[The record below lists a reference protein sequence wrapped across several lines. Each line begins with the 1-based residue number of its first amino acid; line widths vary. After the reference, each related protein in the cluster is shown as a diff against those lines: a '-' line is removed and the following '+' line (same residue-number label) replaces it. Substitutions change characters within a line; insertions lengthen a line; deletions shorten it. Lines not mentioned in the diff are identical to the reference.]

1 MNTNEFAQTLLTWI
15 KTLLL
20 WIGIPHPILN
30 KLDEIIFLVFIIII
44 AFAIGTAMHYITLYF
59 TRRILKYKQIGILS
73 SLIEYNAL
81 RKISAIIPPLIIASL
96 LPFAFD
102 YHSTWFIVSEKITWI
117 YFFIALLFSVNAIL
131 NSVGDVLMSKEQLQ
145 NKPMKG
151 FIQIFQVIFSCI
163 AIIIIISILINK
175 SPLNL
180 IFKDTILGFVAGVL
194 LSENDMIR
202 IGDWIEM
209 PQNNVN
215 GIVTDITL
223 NIVKIQNFDNTTVT
237 IPPYSL
243 VSGSFINWRG
253 MTESGGRRIMREY
266 TLKLDYIKPC
276 TSEFLEKM
284 KGFDIELSQ
293 FITIKQKQATEDKIA
308 NTENPDGLVNGT
320 IDTNVGLLRAYMTM
334 YLRRHPFISKDLLF
348 MVRTLAPTEN
358 GLPMQIYCFSINKN
372 WPSYESIQA
381 EIMEH
386 FVSVLPEFELYPFQ
400 NPSARD
406 YIISSLIEAEKD
418 LSTINAIPWHSVQSK
433 EK

>member
-180 IFKDTILGFVAGVL
+180 ITGLGAFAAVL
-194 LSENDMIR
+194 ML
-202 IGDWIEM
+202 
-209 PQNNVN
+209 
-215 GIVTDITL
+215 
-223 NIVKIQNFDNTTVT
+223 
-237 IPPYSL
+237 
-243 VSGSFINWRG
+243 
-253 MTESGGRRIMREY
+253 
-266 TLKLDYIKPC
+266 
-276 TSEFLEKM
+276 
-284 KGFDIELSQ
+284 
-293 FITIKQKQATEDKIA
+293 
-308 NTENPDGLVNGT
+308 
-320 IDTNVGLLRAYMTM
+320 
-334 YLRRHPFISKDLLF
+334 ISK
-348 MVRTLAPTEN
+348 T
-358 GLPMQIYCFSINKN
+358 
-372 WPSYESIQA
+372 
-381 EIMEH
+381 
-386 FVSVLPEFELYPFQ
+386 PF
-400 NPSARD
+400 
-406 YIISSLIEAEKD
+406 
-418 LSTINAIPWHSVQSK
+418 
-433 EK
+433 

>member
-1 MNTNEFAQTLLTWI
+1 
-15 KTLLL
+15 
-20 WIGIPHPILN
+20 
-30 KLDEIIFLVFIIII
+30 
-44 AFAIGTAMHYITLYF
+44 
-59 TRRILKYKQIGILS
+59 
-73 SLIEYNAL
+73 
-81 RKISAIIPPLIIASL
+81 
-96 LPFAFD
+96 
-102 YHSTWFIVSEKITWI
+102 
-117 YFFIALLFSVNAIL
+117 
-131 NSVGDVLMSKEQLQ
+131 MSKEQLQ

-175 SPLNL
+175 SPLNLITGLGAFAAVLML

-284 KGFDIELSQ
+284 KGFDVELSQ

-308 NTENPDGLVNGT
+308 NTENPDG
-320 IDTNVGLLRAYMTM
+320 
-334 YLRRHPFISKDLLF
+334 
-348 MVRTLAPTEN
+348 
-358 GLPMQIYCFSINKN
+358 
-372 WPSYESIQA
+372 
-381 EIMEH
+381 
-386 FVSVLPEFELYPFQ
+386 
-400 NPSARD
+400 
-406 YIISSLIEAEKD
+406 
-418 LSTINAIPWHSVQSK
+418 
-433 EK
+433 

>member
-180 IFKDTILGFVAGVL
+180 ITGLGAFAAVLMLIFKDTILGFVAGVL

-293 FITIKQKQATEDKIA
+293 FITIKQKQATENKIA

-381 EIMEH
+381 
-386 FVSVLPEFELYPFQ
+386 
-400 NPSARD
+400 
-406 YIISSLIEAEKD
+406 
-418 LSTINAIPWHSVQSK
+418 
-433 EK
+433 